1 MLGTT
6 AGKRSRECQ
15 QFSSPCCRFV
25 SAQLLLLFFFSPCT
39 CFRLFESYVFSSS
52 WLQGYGLEEG
62 TDPCVFYTQLT
73 KLLNLIA
80 LLGIILF
87 CGKLTLF
94 LLICVVFLIYFFFFS
109 LMIKC
114 CEIDFFLWHMWHAGQ
129 VPSYKRTPLTR
140 KRDTFHSN
148 AAPLAPF
155 RRTEIDSVFAK
166 FVILLEEEFLRTN
179 LSWKPFRTKNTSVL
193 SKKKKKLKLKSW
205 YVSGALGPSIYLLAG
220 PVIFLWAPTAKTTR
234 WLCVRKMQT

>member
-94 LLICVVFLIYFFFFS
+94 LLICVVFLIYLFFFFFNDK
-109 LMIKC
+109 M
-114 CEIDFFLWHMWHAGQ
+114 LWDWLFSVAH
-129 VPSYKRTPLTR
+129 VTCRTGPLVQT
-140 KRDTFHSN
+140 
-148 AAPLAPF
+148 
-155 RRTEIDSVFAK
+155 DS
-166 FVILLEEEFLRTN
+166 
-179 LSWKPFRTKNTSVL
+179 SD
-193 SKKKKKLKLKSW
+193 KKKRH
-205 YVSGALGPSIYLLAG
+205 VSL
-220 PVIFLWAPTAKTTR
+220 
-234 WLCVRKMQT
+234 